1 MTIFDAVVLGIV
13 EGLLEFLP
21 VSAAGHLTLVGHILN
36 INTENPAFKIY
47 EIFMQMGAVIAVII
61 LYFRRLLVDKDIWL
75 KIILGFIPTG
85 AIGFLFYKPI
95 KHYLL
100 GNVLITA
107 IMVLLGGIIILMV
120 ESKNRVPKVSNLKD
134 VSIKDA
140 IIIGFIQSLALIPGV
155 SRSGATIIGAMLIG
169 FERRT
174 ATEFSFLIAIPTI
187 LSAGFYSILKD
198 HSQIHSQD
206 ILPMGVSF
214 ITALVFAILS
224 VKVFLRFVS
233 FNNLKVFGFYRIITG
248 IIYIIYFMTR

>member
-1 MTIFDAVVLGIV
+1 MTIFDAIILGIV

-21 VSAAGHLTLVGHILN
+21 VSAAGHLTLVGNLLHLK
-36 INTENPAFKIY
+36 TENPAFKIY
-47 EIFMQMGAVIAVII
+47 EIFMQMGAVIAVMI
-61 LYFRRLLVDKDIWL
+61 LYFKRLLVDRDIWL
-75 KIILGFIPTG
+75 KIIIGFIPTG
-85 AIGFLFYKPI
+85 AIGFLLYKPI

-107 IMVLLGGIIILMV
+107 FMVFLGGIIILIV
-120 ESKNRVPKVSNLKD
+120 ESKERTPKVNNLKD
-134 VSIKDA
+134 ITIKDA
-140 IIIGFIQSLALIPGV
+140 ITIGFIQSLALIPGI

-198 HSQIHSQD
+198 HSEIHSQD

-214 ITALVFAILS
+214 ITALIFAILS
-224 VKVFLRFVS
+224 VKIFLKFVS
-233 FNNLKVFGFYRIITG
+233 SNNLKVFGFYRIITG
-248 IIYIIYFMTR
+248 IIYLLYDKII